1 VNVYIRN
8 CTFTSSSTQPTNQ
21 YDMIYIGGYQNF
33 DLQTNAITF
42 NSGDAISL
50 YNSGTGT
57 IKNIKNN
64 IITFSG
70 PTYYQN
76 NGIKVFQSNAIVET
90 NKITN
95 AKYGVSLFSNIGKQV
110 QVIGNSGAIAFNQ
123 TQQIYNNTENQV
135 FSADAGSFPS
145 VFKYN
150 YINNTTT
157 KALVYCSGIN
167 IPAGSL
173 NVRCNN
179 WGSSFIPTQDLYP
192 FAAYTYLPIWN
203 FNGVCTGKSMTAN
216 EYSNLEEIISEFK
229 SKLKYNDPASP
240 ENIATLCEISGYMI
254 SNNTGIDM
262 LNEVLSDLIDENKHN
277 LLGESARKIKNQM
290 YIARKEFDIPINDAE
305 QRLAAPISLA
315 DSVYASI
322 ELAHTLLQSG
332 NGWITDCKVTSLYQN
347 LVPSDFED
355 FYTYKSKLVD
365 LLYPQTDKSI
375 STSNVKQNP
384 IAISISP
391 NPASNLIMIGFNQYI
406 QSPVNVQII
415 ESTGRIVYSAIK
427 LADGGENNILLNIN
441 EIPDGFYL
449 VRIQTEGKQPVTK
462 QIIVAR

>member
-1 VNVYIRN
+1 
-8 CTFTSSSTQPTNQ
+8 
-21 YDMIYIGGYQNF
+21 
-33 DLQTNAITF
+33 
-42 NSGDAISL
+42 
-50 YNSGTGT
+50 
-57 IKNIKNN
+57 
-64 IITFSG
+64 
-70 PTYYQN
+70 
-76 NGIKVFQSNAIVET
+76 
-90 NKITN
+90 
-95 AKYGVSLFSNIGKQV
+95 
-110 QVIGNSGAIAFNQ
+110 
-123 TQQIYNNTENQV
+123 
-135 FSADAGSFPS
+135 
-145 VFKYN
+145 
-150 YINNTTT
+150 
-157 KALVYCSGIN
+157 
-167 IPAGSL
+167 
-173 NVRCNN
+173 
-179 WGSSFIPTQDLYP
+179 
-192 FAAYTYLPIWN
+192 
-203 FNGVCTGKSMTAN
+203 
-216 EYSNLEEIISEFK
+216 
-229 SKLKYNDPASP
+229 
-240 ENIATLCEISGYMI
+240 
-254 SNNTGIDM
+254 M